1 MQQQNT
7 PVARDPATVLANIRE
22 ISKTFALNRNERQ
35 RRRELHREDFDL
47 LRDAGFLLC
56 AVPEDKGGIYQDVRR
71 SARPVCEMLRTL
83 AHGDSSVAL
92 VASMHPAVIGFGGW
106 LDIAEAPQPYT
117 EAWTQQ
123 RDWVFQTACDGH
135 WWGTIISEPG
145 SGGDPSKSKATA
157 RRGATDEQYLISGQK
172 HFGSGSGNSSFEIT
186 LAIPEGETDP
196 DLFIMDMR
204 DVPWDGSA
212 GVKLAAAWDGH
223 GMTATQSH
231 AMIFEDMPAVRAAWP
246 GAERTTRRLAAGRPL
261 SHLFTAVVVGI
272 VETAIETARA
282 YLERK
287 RDGMRPYERVEWSRV
302 EMEGWLIE
310 QAYEGVLRDV
320 ENGSNGPRS
329 SLLCKV
335 AVAEL
340 AETVLTRL
348 SKVVGGSAYSRHSPY
363 GYWQQDV
370 RALGFLRPPW
380 GFAFDNIFGGSWASG
395 V

>member
-1 MQQQNT
+1 MRQNT
-7 PVARDPATVLANIRE
+7 PVERDPATVLGNIRE

-56 AVPEDKGGIYQDVRR
+56 AVPEDKGGMYRDVRR
-71 SARPVCEMLRTL
+71 STRHVCEMLRAL

-106 LDIAEAPQPYT
+106 LDIPEAPQPFT
-117 EAWTQQ
+117 EAWSRQ
-123 RDWVFQTACDGH
+123 RDWVFQTAREGH

-145 SGGDPSKSKATA
+145 SGGDPSRSKAVA
-157 RRGATDEQYLISGQK
+157 RRGATDEEHLISGQK

-186 LAIPEGETDP
+186 LAIPEGETGP
-196 DLFIMDMR
+196 DLFIMDLR

-231 AMIFEDMPAVRAAWP
+231 AMTFEDMPAVRAAWP
-246 GAERTTRRLAAGRPL
+246 GAERTARRLAVGRPL
-261 SHLFTAVVVGI
+261 SHLFTAVILGI

-282 YLERK
+282 YLEGK

-340 AETVLTRL
+340 AESVLTRV
-348 SKVVGGSAYSRHSPY
+348 SKVVGGGAYSRHTPY
-363 GYWQQDV
+363 GYWQEDV

-380 GFAFDNIFGGSWASG
+380 GFAFDSIFGGSWTSG